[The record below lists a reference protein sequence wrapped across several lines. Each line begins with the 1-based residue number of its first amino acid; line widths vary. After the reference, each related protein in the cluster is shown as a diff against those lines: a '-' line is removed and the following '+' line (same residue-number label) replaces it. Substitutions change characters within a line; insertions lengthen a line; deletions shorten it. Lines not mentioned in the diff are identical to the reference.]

1 MGFKMNK
8 ILEFVEYVEQIK
20 EETLTLFL
28 DKVLTKLRKATE
40 AEAGTIYILRKKRKT
55 WLEPV
60 SIQND
65 KIPISHTG
73 FNIDLNAPA
82 IAAYVGVS
90 GKTVL
95 IDDVYTLQ
103 DNLPYRFNPSYDQE
117 SGYKSKSV
125 MAFPLSTFEGK
136 IIGVV
141 QLINRRLKG
150 VKSPIPFESA
160 QLKFISAINHII
172 GRAIERIDAHEKMTL
187 KKKELEK
194 KNRLLEKQRKIIT
207 EQQQETEQAFKISI
221 ELLAKAAELHDE
233 VTGNHIVRV
242 NEYSYVLAQ
251 EYGMPKEFCDEI
263 RYCAQL
269 HDVGKMSVNSA
280 ILKKQQHLNPE
291 ERAEMDLHTYYGYK
305 ILIQSDRLKM
315 AADIA
320 YCHHEKWDGTGYPRH
335 LKGNEIPLSARIVQL
350 ADIYDALR
358 SERPYKKGYT
368 HTEAMDILLKGD
380 DRINPK
386 GHFDPDLL
394 KIFEK
399 CHERFNYIW
408 IALTDT

>member
-1 MGFKMNK
+1 MNK
-8 ILEFVEYVEQIK
+8 VLEFIEYVEQIK
-20 EETLTLFL
+20 EDFLSVFL
-28 DKVLTKLRKATE
+28 DKVLGKLRKITD

-65 KIPISHTG
+65 KITISHTG

-82 IAAYVGVS
+82 IASYVCIS
-90 GKTVL
+90 GQPVL
-95 IDDVYTLQ
+95 IDDVYILQ
-103 DNLPYRFNPSYDQE
+103 DDLPYRFNASYDQE

-125 MAFPLSTFEGK
+125 LAFPLSTFEGTP
-136 IIGVV
+136 IGVV

-160 QLKFISAINHII
+160 QLKFISAVNHII
-172 GRAIERIDAHEKMTL
+172 GRAIERIDAHEKIAR

-194 KNRLLEKQRKIIT
+194 KNRQLEKQRKIIT
-207 EQQQETEQAFKISI
+207 EQQRATEEAFKISI

-263 RYCAQL
+263 RYSAQL

-280 ILKKQQHLNPE
+280 ILKKHEHLNVQ

-320 YCHHEKWDGTGYPRH
+320 YAHHEKWDGTGYPRH

-358 SERPYKKGYT
+358 SERPYKKAFT
-368 HTEAMDILLKGD
+368 HAQAVDIILHGD
-380 DRINPK
+380 DRIDSE

-394 KIFEK
+394 KVFAR
-399 CHERFNYIW
+399 CHERFNFIW
-408 IALTDT
+408 IALTDH